1 MSKITMDV
9 ENKNLDTVL
18 SILNNLKDG
27 LILNIE
33 VDKNSSKSKLM
44 YQPKLKKMIS
54 EDEQSGGKYM
64 SVATYKKRL
73 REK

>member
-1 MSKITMDV
+1 MSKITIEV
-9 ENKNLDTVL
+9 EKKNVDTVL

-33 VDKNSSKSKLM
+33 VDKNALKSKSL
-44 YQPKLKKMIS
+44 YQPKLKTMTS
-54 EDEQSGGKYM
+54 EDAPSGGKYM

-73 REK
+73 KEK